1 MVVITTIA
9 PEVDDDN
16 DEGVMK
22 EHQETRDANNLNI
35 LVVACLH
42 HLCRVQNSM
51 LHGNTLIDF
60 ILQERLLLSLVTV
73 GQKTQADV
81 TKPNI
86 ET

>member
-1 MVVITTIA
+1 
-9 PEVDDDN
+9 
-16 DEGVMK
+16 MK

-51 LHGNTLIDF
+51 LHGNMLIDF

-73 GQKTQADV
+73 GQKTQADK
-81 TKPNI
+81 TQH
-86 ET
+86 